1 MYKRSV
7 YQFIGLIISV
17 PNIVMAVESK
27 SIREMIDQKIDQT
40 IETIDKEKKSSVQIQ
55 KMYQLKVDLKST
67 YQGKKE
73 YEGPADELYM
83 TQTLAVFDV
92 IPSKNFDLKKC
103 DQYKNNLL
111 AQFEPK
117 APGSKPSVN
126 YLVKPFSILEK
137 ICRSR

>member
-7 YQFIGLIISV
+7 YQFIGLMISV
-17 PNIVMAVESK
+17 PSIVMAVESK
-27 SIREMIDQKIDQT
+27 SIRETIDQKIDQS
-40 IETIDKEKKSSVQIQ
+40 IESIEKEKKSSVQIQ
-55 KMYQLKVDLKST
+55 KMNQLKVDLKST
-67 YQGKKE
+67 YKSKKE
-73 YEGPADELYM
+73 YEGPVDELYM

-92 IPSKNFDLKKC
+92 IPGKNFDLKKC
-103 DQYKNNLL
+103 DEYKNTLL

-117 APGSKPSVN
+117 APGSKPTVN